1 MEEIVKKHQEILGP
15 IVDELRIMV
24 GTARNAFNRNS
35 RTDLEELKKIKE
47 RVDRDIKEATSQM
60 EAAIPGKSENEKT
73 ALLRLHSILSH
84 LEIMSENIA
93 GMSEPIRKKIQDGVL
108 FTDKAFSQTN
118 YLFNHQTGMLRS
130 LLDIIKTDNDFLKK
144 YVLEEGRVLIQLCL
158 DVATEHETRMIEGLC
173 MPQASPI
180 FLAML
185 DRMRLI
191 WRHVLA
197 IVKLLTKES

>member
-1 MEEIVKKHQEILGP
+1 MATISNQKQDILEP
-15 IVDELRIMV
+15 IIDNLRNMV
-24 GTARNAFNRNS
+24 GSARSAFNRHS
-35 RTDLEELKKIKE
+35 RGALEELKKLKE
-47 RVDRDIKEATSQM
+47 EVDRAIKEATSQAQ
-60 EAAIPGKSENEKT
+60 AALLGKSEAGKA
-73 ALLRLHSILSH
+73 ALLKFISILSH
-84 LEIMSENIA
+84 LDIMSENIA
-93 GMSEPIRKKIQDGVL
+93 SLAEPIQKKIQEGVL
-108 FTDKAFSQTN
+108 FTDKAVTQTN

-130 LLDIIKTDNDFLKK
+130 LLDIIKTDNEFLKK
-144 YVLEEGRVLIQLCL
+144 YLLEEGRILIQLCL

-197 IVKLLTKES
+197 IVKLLSQES

>member
-1 MEEIVKKHQEILGP
+1 VEEIVKKHQEILGP

-24 GTARNAFNRNS
+24 GAARNAFNRNS

-47 RVDRDIKEATSQM
+47 AVDRDIKEATSQM
-60 EAAIPGKSENEKT
+60 EAAIPGKSETEKT

-93 GMSEPIRKKIQDGVL
+93 GLAEPIRKKIQDGVL

-197 IVKLLTKES
+197 IVRLLMPES

>member
-1 MEEIVKKHQEILGP
+1 MEENVKKHQEILGT

-35 RTDLEELKKIKE
+35 PTDLEELKKIKE
-47 RVDRDIKEATSQM
+47 GVDRDIKEATSQM
-60 EAAIPGKSENEKT
+60 EAALPGKSETEKT

-93 GMSEPIRKKIQDGVL
+93 GMAEPIRKKIQDDVL

-118 YLFNHQTGMLRS
+118 YLFNHQTGMMRS

-180 FLAML
+180 FLAIL

>member
-24 GTARNAFNRNS
+24 GAARNAFNRNS

-47 RVDRDIKEATSQM
+47 AVDRDIKEATSQM
-60 EAAIPGKSENEKT
+60 EAAIPGKSETEKT

-93 GMSEPIRKKIQDGVL
+93 GLAEPIRKKIQDGVL

-197 IVKLLTKES
+197 IVRLLMPES

>member
-1 MEEIVKKHQEILGP
+1 MEEIVKKQQEILGP

-93 GMSEPIRKKIQDGVL
+93 GMSEPIRKKIQDVVL

>member
-1 MEEIVKKHQEILGP
+1 VEENVKKHQEILGT

-47 RVDRDIKEATSQM
+47 GVDRDIKEATSQM
-60 EAAIPGKSENEKT
+60 EAALPGKSETEKT

-93 GMSEPIRKKIQDGVL
+93 GMAEPIRKKIQDDVL

-118 YLFNHQTGMLRS
+118 YLFNHQTGMMRS

-180 FLAML
+180 FLAIL

>member
-1 MEEIVKKHQEILGP
+1 VEPLVSKQADILGP
-15 IVDELRIMV
+15 IIDKLRMMV

-35 RTDLEELKKIKE
+35 RSDLDEVKRIKE
-47 RVDRDIKEATSQM
+47 EVDRDIKEATGQM
-60 EAAIPGKSENEKT
+60 EIAIPGKSEAEKA

-84 LEIMSENIA
+84 LEIMGENIA
-93 GMSEPIRKKIQDGVL
+93 GLAEPIRKKIQEEVL

-158 DVATEHETRMIEGLC
+158 DVATEHETRLIEGLC
-173 MPQASPI
+173 LPQASPI
-180 FLAML
+180 LLAML

-197 IVKLLTKES
+197 IVKLLSKE

>member
-1 MEEIVKKHQEILGP
+1 VEENVKKHQEILGT

-47 RVDRDIKEATSQM
+47 GVDRDIKEATSQM
-60 EAAIPGKSENEKT
+60 EAALPGKSETEKT

-93 GMSEPIRKKIQDGVL
+93 GMAEPIRKKIQDDVL

-180 FLAML
+180 FLAIL